1 MSFNFRNKIH
11 KIRFYGALEQE
22 REQKNQQDNII
33 SRRLIV
39 LLCFIIAVTSVMAAR
54 LAFIQFNE
62 ADELAIKLEKY
73 GIATYSTDAPRGE
86 IVDREYTKLVQ
97 NTNVICATYYAPKK
111 ITDKQL
117 QSSAKFLAKTINLDT

>member
-73 GIATYSTDAPRGE
+73 GIATY
-86 IVDREYTKLVQ
+86 
-97 NTNVICATYYAPKK
+97 
-111 ITDKQL
+111 
-117 QSSAKFLAKTINLDT
+117 